1 MATTTAEIVETSK
14 DHDENATNGD
24 TSKLEYSGLSEDIL
38 CTTETNKSIA
48 DEIAQDFNE
57 DLDEHSA
64 PEPSAKAIK
73 REITENHPFNDDD
86 FPNKTLT
93 TLETVK
99 KQTQS
104 NDSDEIEPIET
115 EEDEFEEEPILLE
128 VVNEDEEHK
137 ESDTVTIDLPKA
149 VTYRK
154 PKQIAILANETKTVL
169 NKMLTPKTNNKTNT
183 HNDSIVTPNKPIPTP
198 SAGTIEIPRELITSD
213 ASVISPLIINHI
225 KTPLANSDDLI
236 AILEGGDD
244 DGLANA
250 SVSHYELSLPSAGN
264 TNGEPKL
271 ALTAEEER
279 EIAMEQIMSLPKK
292 KKGRP
297 KLNPSVKAA
306 REAKLAKKPKC
317 VALVN
322 SLVSDWDEGKQDETT
337 ETEIVVEIRP
347 QKKQTIVEPTEP
359 TPFRRSR
366 IIKKKII
373 WDPDAPE
380 TAINYASLAHTSG
393 AGPAKRPRKK
403 KDSEHLDDGLSTSE
417 EVTLAAVPAPK
428 KKKTSEID
436 KLLGDEGAA
445 NMLNSLHGGNNNNV
459 KAIDGTSPSKIPR
472 TKAIKVEPCNVTPV
486 AVKIKAT
493 KAKEAKEPSPQKQP
507 QNANKKN
514 VTPKSGGSGGGG
526 GAGGSGAAVG
536 KKRGPKTSESWDY
549 IYKSR
554 PDDCMIIRRRS
565 NSSYSS
571 TASLNRTSIDL
582 PNAPYVGDFDGADNE
597 HEPEV
602 QPKRPRSNKDKNFEF
617 ARPRAKKIGKP
628 DAEPKYQNSFDEAKN
643 SGVIG
648 NNLFPNH
655 KAIKNAKS
663 SELIDFAALPI
674 KLENGND
681 KDASFTQI
689 SLCRYENF
697 TQIILQPDAID
708 SKSLLTVQVCI
719 IQSIHFSFFHCNFY
733 RRRF

>member
-1 MATTTAEIVETSK
+1 MATTTTEMVETSK
-14 DHDENATNGD
+14 DHDESATNGD
-24 TSKLEYSGLSEDIL
+24 TSKLEYSGLSEDTL
-38 CTTETNKSIA
+38 CTTDTNKSIA

-64 PEPSAKAIK
+64 PAPSAKAIK
-73 REITENHPFNDDD
+73 REITENHPFHDDD
-86 FPNKTLT
+86 YPNKTLT

-99 KQTQS
+99 KPIQS
-104 NDSDEIEPIET
+104 MDSDEIEPIET

-128 VVNEDEEHK
+128 VVNEDEENK
-137 ESDTVTIDLPKA
+137 ESETVPIDLPKA
-149 VTYRK
+149 VPYRK
-154 PKQIAILANETKTVL
+154 PTKIATRANETKTVL
-169 NKMLTPKTNNKTNT
+169 NNMLTPKTNNKINV

-236 AILEGGDD
+236 AILEGGNDD
-244 DGLANA
+244 DGTANA
-250 SVSHYELSLPSAGN
+250 SVAHYELSLSSGN

-297 KLNPSVKAA
+297 KLNPSLRAA
-306 REAKLAKKPKC
+306 RDAKLAKKPKC

-322 SLVSDWDEGKQDETT
+322 SLVSDWDEGKQDDTT

-347 QKKQTIVEPTEP
+347 QKKQAIVEPNEP

-393 AGPAKRPRKK
+393 AGPTKRLRKK
-403 KDSEHLDDGLSTSE
+403 KDSEPMEENVSTSE
-417 EVTLAAVPAPK
+417 EVTLATVSAPK

-445 NMLNSLHGGNNNNV
+445 NMLNSLHQGNNNNV

-472 TKAIKVEPCNVTPV
+472 TKAIKVEPCNVSTPV
-486 AVKIKAT
+486 AAKIKAT
-493 KAKEAKEPSPQKQP
+493 KVKEPKESSPQKQP

-514 VTPKSGGSGGGG
+514 VTPKSGGSGSGA
-526 GAGGSGAAVG
+526 AGGSGAAVG

-582 PNAPYVGDFDGADNE
+582 PNAPYVGDFDGAENE

-655 KAIKNAKS
+655 KATKNVKS
-663 SELIDFAALPI
+663 NENIDFAALPV

-681 KDASFTQI
+681 RDASFTQI

-708 SKSLLTVQVCI
+708 SKCLLTVQVCI
-719 IQSIHFSFFHCNFY
+719 IYSILFSSFHFVSFF
-733 RRRF
+733 